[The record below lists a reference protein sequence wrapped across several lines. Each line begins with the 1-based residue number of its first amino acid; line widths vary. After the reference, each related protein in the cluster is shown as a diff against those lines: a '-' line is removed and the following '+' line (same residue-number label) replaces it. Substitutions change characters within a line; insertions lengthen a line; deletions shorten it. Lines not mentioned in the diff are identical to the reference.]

1 MTFDYPK
8 PPETL
13 SFTQE
18 TGTTQETKLKEDNST
33 LTLRESLPEYLE
45 ELIEKHKDNFQT
57 LDEFGI
63 KQLSEQ
69 WLLNMHIDN
78 RRWLIGKSDILV
90 TFRDE
95 FVVKLVLSYA

>member
-1 MTFDYPK
+1 
-8 PPETL
+8 
-13 SFTQE
+13 
-18 TGTTQETKLKEDNST
+18 
-33 LTLRESLPEYLE
+33 LE

-69 WLLNMHIDN
+69 WLLSMHIDN

-95 FVVKLVLSYA
+95 FVVKLILSYAEQVATVKKVPFYQEISDSTIQSLSKIQVNLLKSQKP

>member
-1 MTFDYPK
+1 M
-8 PPETL
+8 
-13 SFTQE
+13 
-18 TGTTQETKLKEDNST
+18 
-33 LTLRESLPEYLE
+33 E

-69 WLLNMHIDN
+69 WLLSMHIDN

-95 FVVKLVLSYA
+95 FVVKLILSYAEQVATVKKVPFYQEISDSTIQSLSKTQVNLLKSQKP

>member
-1 MTFDYPK
+1 M
-8 PPETL
+8 
-13 SFTQE
+13 
-18 TGTTQETKLKEDNST
+18 
-33 LTLRESLPEYLE
+33 E

-69 WLLNMHIDN
+69 WLLSMHIDN

-90 TFRDE
+90 TFRDD
-95 FVVKLVLSYA
+95 FVVKLILSYAEQVATVKKVPFYQEISDSTIQSLSKTQVNLLKSQKP

>member
-8 PPETL
+8 PPEIL
-13 SFTQE
+13 SFTQG

-45 ELIEKHKDNFQT
+45 ELIEKHKDNFQI

-69 WLLNMHIDN
+69 WLLSMHIDN

-90 TFRDE
+90 TFRDD
-95 FVVKLVLSYA
+95 FVVKLILSYA

>member
-1 MTFDYPK
+1 
-8 PPETL
+8 
-13 SFTQE
+13 
-18 TGTTQETKLKEDNST
+18 
-33 LTLRESLPEYLE
+33 LE

-69 WLLNMHIDN
+69 WLLSMHIDN

-95 FVVKLVLSYA
+95 FVVKLILSYAEQVATVKKVPFYQEISDSTIQSLSKTQVNLLKSQKP

>member
-1 MTFDYPK
+1 M
-8 PPETL
+8 
-13 SFTQE
+13 
-18 TGTTQETKLKEDNST
+18 
-33 LTLRESLPEYLE
+33 E

-69 WLLNMHIDN
+69 WLLSMHIDN

-95 FVVKLVLSYA
+95 FVVKLILSYAEQVATVKKVPFYQEISDSTIQSLSKIQVNLLKSQKP